1 MWCVCVCVG
10 VCMCV
15 GGVHAVCM
23 CVLCVRGCARRVCVG
38 GVWRGVHACG
48 VCACVGVCARHV
60 GVWCVLCVSYHDIS
74 STNHIKML
82 RSYSARTGW
91 Q

>member
-1 MWCVCVCVG
+1 MCVWEVCGGVCTRVVCV
-10 VCMCV
+10 
-15 GGVHAVCM
+15 
-23 CVLCVRGCARRVCVG
+23 RV
-38 GVWRGVHACG
+38 WE
-48 VCACVGVCARHV
+48 CARHV